1 MDMAHLQLIRD
12 FFATQNRWDEE
23 AHKALVEPSLK
34 YFGSTSGL
42 HAEGLAHYLGIL
54 RGAKN
59 MGILRAEP
67 RRIFGLW
74 PHFAVLVEIQ
84 FDPQFGKTVEGIWNL
99 HFTENGKVDELS
111 IIWSPTGSIPL

>member
-1 MDMAHLQLIRD
+1 MDKGHLQLIRD
-12 FFATQNRWDEE
+12 FFETQNRWDEG
-23 AHKALVEPSLK
+23 AHQALVDPRLK

-54 RGAKN
+54 RGARSL
-59 MGILRAEP
+59 GVLQAQP

-84 FDPQFGKTVEGIWNL
+84 FDPQFGRSVEGIWNL
-99 HFTENGKVDELS
+99 HYGENGKVDELS
-111 IIWSPTGSIPL
+111 IIWNPIGCVVP